1 MAHLQ
6 FPSLVIKLGYLMGG
20 IFLGVQQR
28 RQQCLGPKALAL
40 ILDAPRQQRLGQ
52 LRMLPS
58 RFT

>member
-28 RQQCLGPKALAL
+28 RQQCLRPKALAL